1 MDCILTPSRV
11 SEWTFGG
18 PDTFYREM
26 MRLKLIRSTC
36 PRCSSTKLSLNYEKD
51 RCFPKGYCLDCHLK
65 SISLR
70 KGSIFADCKVKNPA
84 GFVFIWNC
92 FVLNVPFGA
101 TVVLSGL
108 DEETVRSYIQCLRKV
123 VNLVVEK
130 SNREMEGRLGGDG
143 KCVEIDEVIV
153 TKRKYNR
160 GRIPVKSQVIVFGL
174 TERDCRPVKVDDPE
188 LMEYLRKKDAF
199 KSGEKGA
206 GTGQSLRQPPVPPR
220 LRNRVETDEEGEF
233 IVDDANTAIINLGED
248 DAVDDV
254 DEEDTAARI
263 PSQAQQVQQERFEID
278 VDMEKLERELFGCQD
293 RQERHRTIFV
303 VVPNR
308 RASTLRPIIEKYV
321 KPNTLVF
328 SDGWRAYTCLDGR
341 FRHHV
346 VEHNKRFVKY
356 VFMPNNEVLKVTTNH
371 IERLWVELRKVLRGV
386 PKSDFQE
393 RLPEVPFRL
402 MRITPGMHKQN
413 MLGLIDVL
421 VNIKMYIAMH
431 VRKSAF
437 KSIRRTY

>member
-1 MDCILTPSRV
+1 M
-11 SEWTFGG
+11 
-18 PDTFYREM
+18 
-26 MRLKLIRSTC
+26 
-36 PRCSSTKLSLNYEKD
+36 
-51 RCFPKGYCLDCHLK
+51 K